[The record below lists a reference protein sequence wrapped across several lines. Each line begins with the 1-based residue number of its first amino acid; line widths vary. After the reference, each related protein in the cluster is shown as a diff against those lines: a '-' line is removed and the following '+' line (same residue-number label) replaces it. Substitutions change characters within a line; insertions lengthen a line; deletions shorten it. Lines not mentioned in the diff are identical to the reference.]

1 MWRCLVNVAVLERSN
16 RRRYEVYA
24 DDVPVGLLS
33 YRLAGDRLCLIHT
46 EIESPYE
53 GNGLGSVLVKHVLDE
68 ARAQRRTVVPYCPY
82 VKGWIDSR
90 AEYSDLIS
98 LD

>member
-1 MWRCLVNVAVLERSN
+1 MDVAVHERPN

-24 DDVPVGLLS
+24 DDIPVGLLS
-33 YRLAGDRLCLIHT
+33 YRLTGDRLVLIHT

-53 GNGLGSVLVKHVLDE
+53 GNGIESVLVRHVLDE
-68 ARAQRRTVVPYCPY
+68 ARAHQRSVVAYCPY
-82 VKGWIDSR
+82 VRGWLDNHT
-90 AEYSDLIS
+90 EYADLVV

>member
-1 MWRCLVNVAVLERSN
+1 VNVAVLERSN

-24 DDVPVGLLS
+24 DDVPAGLLS
-33 YRLAGDRLCLIHT
+33 YRLSGDRLCLLHT

-53 GNGLGSVLVKHVLDE
+53 GNGLGSVLVKFVLDE
-68 ARAQRRTVVPYCPY
+68 ARANSRTVVPYCPY
-82 VKGWIDSR
+82 VKGWIDVH

-98 LD
+98 ID